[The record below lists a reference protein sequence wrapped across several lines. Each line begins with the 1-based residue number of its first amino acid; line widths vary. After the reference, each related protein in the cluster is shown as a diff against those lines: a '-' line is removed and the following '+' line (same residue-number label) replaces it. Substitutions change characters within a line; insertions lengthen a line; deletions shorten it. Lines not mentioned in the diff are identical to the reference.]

1 VVLQFADSSQTWPAQ
16 THSLFRTEGRAKRP
30 SVLFFIVE
38 PQGSGFEQGTEEL
51 TMNISRQKSKIGLMQ
66 GIALA
71 AVLLALTGGLAW
83 GMGSRVPAVGMEVED
98 FRLTDLDGRQQS
110 LSQYRGKI
118 VLVNFWAT
126 WCKPCTTEMPAMQA
140 SFDKLRD
147 KGFVVLAINELEDD
161 AKVRE
166 HIKQYGHTFPVLM
179 DRDNKV
185 ANQFGVFGLPVSV
198 FIDEKG
204 RVQEYIKGGLL
215 TEDKINQTVLRI
227 QGGKPIQAASAR

>member
-1 VVLQFADSSQTWPAQ
+1 MRLR
-16 THSLFRTEGRAKRP
+16 RTNT
-30 SVLFFIVE
+30 VFFV
-38 PQGSGFEQGTEEL
+38 GF
-51 TMNISRQKSKIGLMQ
+51 
-66 GIALA
+66 
-71 AVLLALTGGLAW
+71 VLLAALTALPAFDGW
-83 GMGSRVPAVGMEVED
+83 SMGSRVPAVGMQVED
-98 FRLTDLDGRQQS
+98 FQLADLDGKTQS
-110 LSQYRGKI
+110 LSQYRGKV

-161 AKVRE
+161 ARVRE

-198 FIDEKG
+198 FIDQEG

-215 TEDKINQTVLRI
+215 TEQKIDETVVRI
-227 QGGKPIQAASAR
+227 QKQEPVKAASLR

>member
-1 VVLQFADSSQTWPAQ
+1 MRSRGTNTVFVV
-16 THSLFRTEGRAKRP
+16 
-30 SVLFFIVE
+30 I
-38 PQGSGFEQGTEEL
+38 
-51 TMNISRQKSKIGLMQ
+51 
-66 GIALA
+66 
-71 AVLLALTGGLAW
+71 VLLVALVGLPTFDGW
-83 GMGSRVPAVGMEVED
+83 SMGSRVPTVGTQAED
-98 FRLTDLDGRQQS
+98 FRLIDLDGKSQS

-147 KGFVVLAINELEDD
+147 KSFVVLAINELEDD

-198 FIDEKG
+198 FIDQQG
-204 RVQEYIKGGLL
+204 VVQEYIKGGLL
-215 TEDKINQTVLRI
+215 TEEKIDEIVVRI
-227 QGGKPIQAASAR
+227 QKQEPVKKVALRSR

>member
-1 VVLQFADSSQTWPAQ
+1 MNT
-16 THSLFRTEGRAKRP
+16 RT
-30 SVLFFIVE
+30 I
-38 PQGSGFEQGTEEL
+38 
-51 TMNISRQKSKIGLMQ
+51 
-66 GIALA
+66 
-71 AVLLALTGGLAW
+71 LALGIVMGLTLGGLWLPATSVW
-83 GMGSRVPAVGMEVED
+83 SMGSRVPAVGMQAED
-98 FRLTDLDGRQQS
+98 FQLADLDGKTQS

-140 SFDKLRD
+140 IYDKLRN
-147 KGFVVLAINELEDD
+147 KGFVVLAVNELEDD

-179 DRDNKV
+179 DHDNKV

-198 FIDEKG
+198 FIDQEG

-215 TEDKINQTVLRI
+215 TEEKISQTVQRI
-227 QGGKPIQAASAR
+227 HEIRPMQAASAR

>member
-1 VVLQFADSSQTWPAQ
+1 MRST
-16 THSLFRTEGRAKRP
+16 RYGRY
-30 SVLFFIVE
+30 V
-38 PQGSGFEQGTEEL
+38 
-51 TMNISRQKSKIGLMQ
+51 
-66 GIALA
+66 LA
-71 AVLLALTGGLAW
+71 AVLAIAFAGATGLPQSW
-83 GMGSRVPAVGMEVED
+83 SMGSRVPTVGTPADE
-98 FRLTDLDGRQQS
+98 FRLTDLDGKTHS
-110 LSQYRGKI
+110 LSQYRGKV

-140 SFDKLRD
+140 SFDRLRD

-161 AKVRE
+161 DKVRA

-198 FIDEKG
+198 FIDQQG

-215 TEDKINQTVLRI
+215 TEQMINDVVAKIQ
-227 QGGKPIQAASAR
+227 QQEPIKAASLR

>member
-1 VVLQFADSSQTWPAQ
+1 MRLRNTNALLVAIML
-16 THSLFRTEGRAKRP
+16 L
-30 SVLFFIVE
+30 
-38 PQGSGFEQGTEEL
+38 
-51 TMNISRQKSKIGLMQ
+51 
-66 GIALA
+66 IALA
-71 AVLLALTGGLAW
+71 GWPAFDGW
-83 GMGSRVPAVGMEVED
+83 SMGSRVPVVGMQAED
-98 FRLTDLDGRQQS
+98 FSLIDLEGKPQS

-161 AKVRE
+161 VKVRE

-198 FIDEKG
+198 FIDQQG

-215 TEDKINQTVLRI
+215 TERMIDDVVARI
-227 QGGKPIQAASAR
+227 QKQEPVKAASLR

>member
-1 VVLQFADSSQTWPAQ
+1 MRSS
-16 THSLFRTEGRAKRP
+16 RTKT
-30 SVLFFIVE
+30 VFV
-38 PQGSGFEQGTEEL
+38 
-51 TMNISRQKSKIGLMQ
+51 GL
-66 GIALA
+66 
-71 AVLLALTGGLAW
+71 VLLAALTALPSLDGW
-83 GMGSRVPAVGMEVED
+83 SMGSRVPAVGMQAED
-98 FRLTDLDGRQQS
+98 FQLADLDGKTQS

-126 WCKPCTTEMPAMQA
+126 WCKPCTTEMPAMQ
-140 SFDKLRD
+140 SIYDKLRD
-147 KGFVVLAINELEDD
+147 KGFVVLAVNELEDD

-204 RVQEYIKGGLL
+204 VVQEYIKGGLL
-215 TEDKINQTVLRI
+215 TEDKIYQTIQRI
-227 QGGKPIQAASAR
+227 QGNKPMQAASVR